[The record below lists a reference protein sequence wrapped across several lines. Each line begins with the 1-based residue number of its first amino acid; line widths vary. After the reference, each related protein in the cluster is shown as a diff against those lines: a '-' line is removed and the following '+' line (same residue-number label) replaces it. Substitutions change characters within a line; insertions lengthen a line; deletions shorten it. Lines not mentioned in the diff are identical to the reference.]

1 MAITSGINIIFKKD
15 VMLEQH
21 NLPSDTIKIAL
32 VSSSGSASN
41 GGPNTLASISGEI
54 SGTSDGSGNSGYVTG
69 GTTVSNV
76 TVSNVSSSG
85 VVDFDDVQWTSVT
98 FTARGAVM
106 YNATNSNKVIAVYDF
121 GGDKAVTNGTF
132 QLTIPSATSAA
143 AIVRLN

>member
-21 NLPSDTIKIAL
+21 NLPSDTLKIAL

>member
-1 MAITSGINIIFKKD
+1 MAITSGINIVFKKD

-21 NLPSDTIKIAL
+21 NLPSDTLRIAL
-32 VSSSGSASN
+32 VSASGSASN
-41 GGPNTLASISGEI
+41 GGPDTIASISGQI
-54 SGTSDGSGNSGYVTG
+54 SGTSDGSGGSGYVTG
-69 GTTVSNV
+69 V

-85 VVDFDDVQWTSVT
+85 VVDFSDVSFTSVT
-98 FTARGAVM
+98 FTARGAIL
-106 YNATNSNKVIAVYDF
+106 YNETNSNKVIAVYDF

>member
-21 NLPSDTIKIAL
+21 NLPSDTLKIAL

-106 YNATNSNKVIAVYDF
+106 YNSTNSNKVIAVYDF

>member
-21 NLPSDTIKIAL
+21 NLPSDTLKIAL

-54 SGTSDGSGNSGYVTG
+54 SGTSDGTGNSGYVTG

>member
-41 GGPNTLASISGEI
+41 GGPNTLASISGEV

>member
-21 NLPSDTIKIAL
+21 NLPSDTLKIAL

-69 GTTVSNV
+69 GTTVSNL

-121 GGDKAVTNGTF
+121 GGDKAVTNGTY

>member
-21 NLPSDTIKIAL
+21 NLPSDTLKIAL

-41 GGPNTLASISGEI
+41 GGPNTLASISGEV

>member
-1 MAITSGINIIFKKD
+1 MAFTSGINIIFKKD

-21 NLPSDTIKIAL
+21 NLPSDTLKIAL